1 MARLPL
7 PSVDEMTSEQREVHD
22 EIVSGVRG
30 RLVGPLRA
38 VIHSPDLARRW
49 SRLGEY
55 LRFSTCLP
63 KKLNEL
69 AIIVTG
75 RRCNSQLEFLIHAE
89 AAEAAGLNPSCIEAI
104 RLGEEPTFADDAEA
118 EVYEFARLLQET
130 EAGPYGPVHAAVMA
144 RWGARGVVELT
155 GVIGY
160 YTMVSMMLNA
170 HEIPIPTDAQLPLCL
185 PSSGGLTTLPKCRLA
200 KAKGAHVMTG
210 SAPRTRRIGRCLT
223 RLRLPRPR
231 LWSFRRLPDH
241 PHAMHYEPAARAVG
255 TITPQIYSSNDPR
268 KDTGMAEYDA
278 SKWTWPISSRRFGW
292 PAPR

>member
-75 RRCNSQLEFLIHAE
+75 RRWNSQLEFLIHAE
-89 AAEAAGLNPSCIEAI
+89 AAEAAGLDPSCIK
-104 RLGEEPTFADDAEA
+104 RS
-118 EVYEFARLLQET
+118 V
-130 EAGPYGPVHAAVMA
+130 
-144 RWGARGVVELT
+144 
-155 GVIGY
+155 
-160 YTMVSMMLNA
+160 
-170 HEIPIPTDAQLPLCL
+170 
-185 PSSGGLTTLPKCRLA
+185 
-200 KAKGAHVMTG
+200 
-210 SAPRTRRIGRCLT
+210 
-223 RLRLPRPR
+223 
-231 LWSFRRLPDH
+231 
-241 PHAMHYEPAARAVG
+241 
-255 TITPQIYSSNDPR
+255 
-268 KDTGMAEYDA
+268 
-278 SKWTWPISSRRFGW
+278 
-292 PAPR
+292 